1 MCGCWKKQNKKNTPS
16 KSCSNKMQL
25 GTKEKVHIEQQK
37 KVLSK
42 TEQGSVN
49 GKESWVSTAC
59 TIPSTE
65 CHNMMCCN
73 KLSGFSGNSRGKS
86 QLSHSHRRAHR
97 STSLTSLRVHLQTCE
112 FTVPHTDRQK
122 NPHRRQHGGN
132 K

>member
-1 MCGCWKKQNKKNTPS
+1 
-16 KSCSNKMQL
+16 MQL

-42 TEQGSVN
+42 TEQGSVK

-73 KLSGFSGNSRGKS
+73 KVYAVWILWKFKRKEP
-86 QLSHSHRRAHR
+86 
-97 STSLTSLRVHLQTCE
+97 TLTLTQTC
-112 FTVPHTDRQK
+112 T
-122 NPHRRQHGGN
+122 
-132 K
+132 